1 MPKPSNNKKRKRD
14 KKKDEERGAKK
25 AKLKDNEGVE
35 EGLDLN
41 AELNVADMPDKT
53 EGVLDDIDELL
64 EENAARNN
72 LTAINVKSILHV
84 SLCFSLIKDCS

>member
-14 KKKDEERGAKK
+14 TKKDEERGAKK
-25 AKLKDNEGVE
+25 AKSKDERVE
-35 EGLDLN
+35 EDLS
-41 AELNVADMPDKT
+41 AELNVSELPGTT
-53 EGVLDDIDELL
+53 EGVLDDIDEIL

-84 SLCFSLIKDCS
+84 SLYISQY